1 MEAQDLFDLVSF
13 AMLTAAPRPERLDDQ
28 RRRGL
33 AAFDAVGCGG
43 CHAPRLEGPRGPLP
57 VYSDLLLH
65 DMGPELADGIVMSE
79 ATGSEFRTQPLWG
92 LAAVG
97 PYLHDGRADTIEG
110 AIRLHG
116 GEAADSAR
124 RFAAL
129 SEDERVDLIE
139 FLLSLGG
146 RSQYSPG
153 LLPPGQ
159 AAPRPG
165 ELGGPLSGI
174 DAAERTRFLAGRE
187 LFDRDFGLRE
197 GLGAPR
203 MNGDSCRACHF
214 EPVVGGAGP
223 RGVDVMRHGTV
234 EEESVFLAP
243 SYGTILHKITALP
256 GDANFP
262 PPECNVFEQRQ
273 TPALFGL
280 GLIDGIAE
288 EVITAGADPDDA
300 DADGISG
307 RVSLVEGGRV
317 GRFGWKA
324 QVPNIREFVRDA
336 VGAELGMTLP
346 AEEAL
351 TFGKVEDEDG
361 VADPELS
368 LDQAASLAAYLRNL
382 APPPRRKPADPEA
395 AALGEERFQFNRVRQ
410 LPRPRAGG

>member
-1 MEAQDLFDLVSF
+1 
-13 AMLTAAPRPERLDDQ
+13 
-28 RRRGL
+28 
-33 AAFDAVGCGG
+33 
-43 CHAPRLEGPRGPLP
+43 
-57 VYSDLLLH
+57 
-65 DMGPELADGIVMSE
+65 
-79 ATGSEFRTQPLWG
+79 
-92 LAAVG
+92 
-97 PYLHDGRADTIEG
+97 
-110 AIRLHG
+110 
-116 GEAADSAR
+116 
-124 RFAAL
+124 
-129 SEDERVDLIE
+129 
-139 FLLSLGG
+139 
-146 RSQYSPG
+146 
-153 LLPPGQ
+153 
-159 AAPRPG
+159 
-165 ELGGPLSGI
+165 
-174 DAAERTRFLAGRE
+174 
-187 LFDRDFGLRE
+187 
-197 GLGAPR
+197 

-395 AALGEERFQFNRVRQ
+395 AALGEERFQSTGCASCHVPALAGESGPVELYSDLLLHEV
-410 LPRPRAGG
+410 LPASVTGIEDTSAGMREFRTAPLWGIADTNPYLHSGAADTLDEAIRLHDGEAAAARDAYLEMSEAERAALIQFLETL